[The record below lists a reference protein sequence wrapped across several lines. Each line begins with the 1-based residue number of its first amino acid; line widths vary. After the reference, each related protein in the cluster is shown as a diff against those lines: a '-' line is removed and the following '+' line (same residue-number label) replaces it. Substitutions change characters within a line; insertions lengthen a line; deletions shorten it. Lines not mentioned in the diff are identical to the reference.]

1 MKTLFLF
8 FLLMPGML
16 QVNAQKLYASL
27 ENETGNPHY
36 RSEATTSSIWE
47 FSSALR
53 DYTRHRY
60 AKADEQTFGRDIA
73 CLLALADEK
82 FIQKKQIIAGDPQLQ
97 AGIHKP
103 IVYNS
108 LKNITR
114 YYRQKNRAGVFTQA
128 DAGLFAHVVKVAL
141 ACIGDDT
148 EDFEKALKKSK
159 KSPQQQLDCFRKVK
173 LINIYE

>member
-36 RSEATTSSIWE
+36 RSEATISSIWE

-53 DYTRHRY
+53 DYSGHRY

-73 CLLALADEK
+73 CLLALLDEK
-82 FIQKKQIIAGDPQLQ
+82 FIRKEQIAAGDPQLQ
-97 AGIHKP
+97 AGLRKP
-103 IVYNS
+103 MIYNS
-108 LKNITR
+108 VKNITK
-114 YYRQKNRAGVFTQA
+114 YYRQKNRAGAFTPA

-141 ACIGDDT
+141 ASIGEDT